1 MQKIEAKIT
10 KFALNKMFSLVTT
23 RINLKMQDLEEK
35 ENKDLV
41 SNNLMR
47 GQEEIPDIRTKTTAG
62 SMTTPTFPSH
72 SDIVEATADII
83 KIVRTDLKN
92 LSMEEETAVSKGT
105 TTKNHESNELKRT
118 TMTRVSS

>member
-1 MQKIEAKIT
+1 MQKIGAKIT
-10 KFALNKMFSLVTT
+10 KFGLNKMFSLVTT

-105 TTKNHESNELKRT
+105 TTKNH
-118 TMTRVSS
+118 